1 MSLQLFSVKWIFP
14 RSLSVIFH
22 DRYIF
27 TVGHKNYFKDW
38 FLTNAQSAFHIFTS
52 FDLINRLYYQ
62 KHIKQ
67 VTLNH
72 RLLQNSAVLIL
83 EVFVR
88 IWLDENLSM
97 NHGPLTVLLYM
108 KQIWMTQLILQC
120 LSEGLSSFNP
130 KGFSSS
136 FGWSCSLCEEGASF
150 CLGRISRK
158 PREFLFMSSTGFTT
172 FSALLLFFSLS
183 ITLCVFLYIFYAI
196 SSNIDEARSVRPSV
210 NVFVFG
216 DFNVHHRDWLNSF
229 DRTVKLC
236 YNFLNISNVIITQM
250 TLFRRLTFLL
260 CSLTVTLTI
269 LLYWMYLFLLT
280 RVFVLVFFSLF

>member
-1 MSLQLFSVKWIFP
+1 
-14 RSLSVIFH
+14 
-22 DRYIF
+22 
-27 TVGHKNYFKDW
+27 
-38 FLTNAQSAFHIFTS
+38 
-52 FDLINRLYYQ
+52 
-62 KHIKQ
+62 
-67 VTLNH
+67 
-72 RLLQNSAVLIL
+72 
-83 EVFVR
+83 
-88 IWLDENLSM
+88 
-97 NHGPLTVLLYM
+97 
-108 KQIWMTQLILQC
+108 
-120 LSEGLSSFNP
+120 
-130 KGFSSS
+130 
-136 FGWSCSLCEEGASF
+136 
-150 CLGRISRK
+150 
-158 PREFLFMSSTGFTT
+158 MSSTGFTT

-196 SSNIDEARSVRPSV
+196 SSNIDEARSVRPSA

-280 RVFVLVFFSLF
+280 RVFVLVFFFPLLENCDHVTVSVSINFASNSKRDVPYHCVAYDCSCIDWDGLCDH

>member
-1 MSLQLFSVKWIFP
+1 MKIFLWI
-14 RSLSVIFH
+14 
-22 DRYIF
+22 
-27 TVGHKNYFKDW
+27 TVPWQCCCMWNKFGWLNW
-38 FLTNAQSAFHIFTS
+38 FC
-52 FDLINRLYYQ
+52 
-62 KHIKQ
+62 
-67 VTLNH
+67 
-72 RLLQNSAVLIL
+72 
-83 EVFVR
+83 
-88 IWLDENLSM
+88 
-97 NHGPLTVLLYM
+97 
-108 KQIWMTQLILQC
+108 QC

-150 CLGRISRK
+150 CLGSISRK
-158 PREFLFMSSTGFTT
+158 PRGFLFMSSTGFTT

-196 SSNIDEARSVRPSV
+196 SSNIDEARSVRPSA